1 MKIAIPF
8 FKKKTEIPEKIF
20 ETGAIEAKD
29 IIAPSS
35 IVLSPDYLKLG
46 KKFTKSFFIFSYP
59 RYLTTAWFSP
69 VINLDTPM
77 DIGFHIHPVETGL
90 ILKQLR
96 KKVTEVQ
103 AELAEREEK
112 GLIRDPALET
122 AFQDIE
128 TLRDRLQTAQERMF
142 KLGLYLTI
150 YGDSAKELKET
161 EITLRSILESRLIY
175 IKPAL
180 YQQRDGFH
188 ASSPSGL
195 DQLQV
200 HTPMNTEPLSS
211 IFPFVSFDL
220 SSNEGILYGVNRHNN
235 SLILFDRFSLEN
247 ANEVIFGKAG
257 SGKSVRRDTPVLI
270 KSKQTI
276 QLTKIGPLVEN
287 LIKKYGAT
295 QIDEELEGVINPEV
309 KVYSF
314 DKNLKGKWSRVTV
327 AARKKAPKIFYK
339 FTTRGGREITTTG
352 DHNML
357 VLKNGKVIAAK
368 SSKIKEGE
376 FVPLPR
382 EISSNQREL
391 KYINLLKL
399 LKNSKRTYVTGAQD
413 LITENYKTLQ
423 NKGIFN
429 LFANAY
435 LYKRGRGI
443 PMRVFWK
450 ILKCLSISS
459 DDKRFKNL
467 LVGPKTKRKDVNIY
481 FPIIKEF
488 LRIAGFITAEGT
500 IKNDHVSIS
509 NTAPEILSLLK
520 SSFRKLGIGFTEIKA
535 RNRIEGVVTYKR
547 VFVEIANKLGGKGR
561 AGDKKIWPFIFNL
574 GKKQIAHYLSGYFEG
589 DGGIDGDAISATSKS
604 KRLIS
609 EIAYLLFYFGIIGR
623 ISKKKSK
630 RPEEKREKLYYKIT
644 ISGQDNLRKFAE
656 NINFITKEKRE
667 KLTEIT
673 QKQGNTNVDII
684 PEVQNIFKDIYQ
696 LFGPQLRGWKDWQNF
711 TRDFSRIKG
720 GGCNPSR
727 EKLREIISGIEQ
739 QIQKFKDLSST
750 LEIVSELPELAT
762 IIDLGMNNKELNGAL
777 WQTLGEGWRTIKSR
791 EHKPFAQNTLKAIQV
806 INGNNYSLTEIK
818 ERIHLGFR
826 KMGLPIKYYNL
837 PLQRVLVYRK
847 KNNCSY
853 EMIQKAAQFVW
864 QNYQKVLN
872 ENIPQVEEKLAQ
884 LKILVNSDLFWDPI
898 VKIKKFEN
906 KKDKYVYDL
915 TVDNEVFLAGQ
926 GGMFVHNSYAI
937 KLEILRYLMAGTDV
951 LVLDPE
957 NEYRFL
963 SDAVGGSFFNISL
976 ASPNHINPFDLSTPR
991 EDEKAEDV
999 LRSNV
1004 LNLVGLLRIMLGGL
1018 TPEEDAIIDQALTE
1032 TYAAKDIVPETDPT
1046 LWSERIPLMQDF
1058 EAILEGMEGG
1068 ESLVRRVRKFTK
1080 GTFAQF
1086 FNQPTN
1092 ISMEKPFVVFG
1103 IRDME
1108 DELRPMAMFIIMRY
1122 IWNKVRSELKK
1133 RILVVDEA
1141 WWLMQREDGAS
1152 FLFGMAKRARKY
1164 WLGVTTVTQD
1174 VNDFMKSAYG
1184 QPIITNSSLQV
1195 LMKQSPATIEVVQK
1209 IFNLT
1214 EEEKYLLLEAEVG
1227 EGIFFAGQKH
1237 VAIKTVASYTEDQI
1251 ITTAPEEVLK
1261 IREAKKELGR

>member
-257 SGKSVRRDTPVLI
+257 SGKSYT
-270 KSKQTI
+270 
-276 QLTKIGPLVEN
+276 
-287 LIKKYGAT
+287 
-295 QIDEELEGVINPEV
+295 
-309 KVYSF
+309 
-314 DKNLKGKWSRVTV
+314 
-327 AARKKAPKIFYK
+327 
-339 FTTRGGREITTTG
+339 
-352 DHNML
+352 
-357 VLKNGKVIAAK
+357 
-368 SSKIKEGE
+368 
-376 FVPLPR
+376 
-382 EISSNQREL
+382 
-391 KYINLLKL
+391 
-399 LKNSKRTYVTGAQD
+399 
-413 LITENYKTLQ
+413 
-423 NKGIFN
+423 
-429 LFANAY
+429 
-435 LYKRGRGI
+435 
-443 PMRVFWK
+443 
-450 ILKCLSISS
+450 
-459 DDKRFKNL
+459 
-467 LVGPKTKRKDVNIY
+467 
-481 FPIIKEF
+481 
-488 LRIAGFITAEGT
+488 
-500 IKNDHVSIS
+500 
-509 NTAPEILSLLK
+509 
-520 SSFRKLGIGFTEIKA
+520 
-535 RNRIEGVVTYKR
+535 
-547 VFVEIANKLGGKGR
+547 
-561 AGDKKIWPFIFNL
+561 
-574 GKKQIAHYLSGYFEG
+574 
-589 DGGIDGDAISATSKS
+589 
-604 KRLIS
+604 
-609 EIAYLLFYFGIIGR
+609 
-623 ISKKKSK
+623 
-630 RPEEKREKLYYKIT
+630 
-644 ISGQDNLRKFAE
+644 
-656 NINFITKEKRE
+656 
-667 KLTEIT
+667 
-673 QKQGNTNVDII
+673 
-684 PEVQNIFKDIYQ
+684 
-696 LFGPQLRGWKDWQNF
+696 
-711 TRDFSRIKG
+711 
-720 GGCNPSR
+720 
-727 EKLREIISGIEQ
+727 
-739 QIQKFKDLSST
+739 
-750 LEIVSELPELAT
+750 
-762 IIDLGMNNKELNGAL
+762 
-777 WQTLGEGWRTIKSR
+777 
-791 EHKPFAQNTLKAIQV
+791 
-806 INGNNYSLTEIK
+806 
-818 ERIHLGFR
+818 
-826 KMGLPIKYYNL
+826 
-837 PLQRVLVYRK
+837 
-847 KNNCSY
+847 
-853 EMIQKAAQFVW
+853 
-864 QNYQKVLN
+864 
-872 ENIPQVEEKLAQ
+872 
-884 LKILVNSDLFWDPI
+884 
-898 VKIKKFEN
+898 
-906 KKDKYVYDL
+906 
-915 TVDNEVFLAGQ
+915 
-926 GGMFVHNSYAI
+926 I
-937 KLEILRYLMAGTDV
+937 KLEILRYLMCGTDCII
-951 LVLDPE
+951 LDPE

-976 ASPNHINPFDLSTPR
+976 ASPNHINPFDLPTPR

-1032 TYAAKDIVPETDPT
+1032 TYAAKDIVPETDPA
-1046 LWSERIPLMQDF
+1046 LWLERIPLMQDF

-1068 ESLVRRVRKFTK
+1068 ESLVRRVKKFTK

-1092 ISMEKPFVVFG
+1092 ISMEKPLVVFG
-1103 IRDME
+1103 IRDLE

-1152 FLFGMAKRARKY
+1152 FLFGIAKRARKY